1 MASAF
6 TALSAGF
13 LLGAGL
19 ILAIGAQNAFLLRQG
34 LRREHVGLL
43 CFVCAFSDALL
54 IVAGVLGFGTLVI
67 TVPWVAQV
75 ARFGGAAF
83 LIVYALMAFRSAW
96 RGGAT
101 LTAANR
107 EVPSWQIAVGTCL
120 ALTWLNP
127 HVYLDT
133 VILLGAASL
142 RYESMRLWFTIGAII
157 ASFSFFYSL
166 GFGARLLQPIFEKPS
181 AWRVLD
187 VLIGFIMLGI
197 AISLLR

>member
-1 MASAF
+1 MTSQFA
-6 TALSAGF
+6 ALGAGF

-54 IVAGVLGFGTLVI
+54 IVAGVLGFGTLV
-67 TVPWVAQV
+67 VAAPWFAQL
-75 ARFGGAAF
+75 ASLGGAAF
-83 LIVYALMAFRSAW
+83 LFGYALVAFRSAW

-101 LTAANR
+101 LTAAGHKA
-107 EVPSWQIAVGTCL
+107 PSWQAAVGTCL

-133 VILLGAASL
+133 VVLLGAASL
-142 RYESMRLWFTIGAII
+142 RYEDMRLWFTIGAVT
-157 ASFSFFYSL
+157 ASFSFFYAL
-166 GFGARLLQPIFEKPS
+166 GFGARLLQPIFAKPS
-181 AWRVLD
+181 AWRILD
-187 VLIGFIMLGI
+187 ILVGFVMLGI